1 MLPFSLL
8 ILVFLLI
15 PFEVSPHLPTA
26 LSPSAFPLVL
36 HLLHLQP
43 DCRSQSSKLVSRSF
57 EARRISLLSCLA
69 SFLCSLR
76 SLSPPRRNHLSS
88 RSRCPRTGN
97 NNLLPPLPFHWK
109 DLRLVPKCVNLGRNR
124 VYEALTGSTSVCMV
138 VGGWVALWFGVGR
151 SMHSARGLRFR
162 R

>member
-69 SFLCSLR
+69 SFLCSVR

-109 DLRLVPKCVNLGRNR
+109 DLRL
-124 VYEALTGSTSVCMV
+124 ALTGSTSVCMV

-162 R
+162 RGLRSGRR